1 MAFGYPV
8 LLELAGR
15 RAVVVGELAVAAGK
29 VEGLLAAGAAVTVV
43 APGPAAVLERLEAE
57 PGVTVRRRAYR
68 RGDLAGAFLCVAGSA
83 DPAVR
88 AAVAAEARAGGV
100 LVNVMDDVPNCDFAA
115 PAVVRRRD
123 LLIAIGTGGRS
134 PALARK
140 VREDLEERYGEEWA
154 EVLEVVGAVREE
166 TLEALPDLSV
176 RARKWRRALDL
187 DEAAAL
193 VRAGLHDE
201 LRRRLLGRLLAGEEV
216 A

>member
-1 MAFGYPV
+1 VPFSYPV
-8 LLELAGR
+8 MLELSGR
-15 RAVVVGELAVAAGK
+15 RAVVIGALALREKKDAALR
-29 VEGLLAAGAAVTVV
+29 EAGAHVV
-43 APGPAAVLERLEAE
+43 VFANGAWRPE
-57 PGVTVRRRAYR
+57 
-68 RGDLAGAFLCVAGSA
+68 DLAGAFICVASSD
-83 DPAVR
+83 DPAER
-88 AAVAAEARAGGV
+88 DAIACAARDRGV

-140 VREDLEERYGEEWA
+140 IREDLEERYGEEWA
-154 EVLEVVGAVREE
+154 EVLEVVGAVRDE

-176 RARKWRRALDL
+176 RARRWRRALDL

-193 VRAGLHDE
+193 VRAGLPDE
-201 LRRRLLGRLLAGEEV
+201 LRRRLLGRLLAHEEV

>member
-1 MAFGYPV
+1 MPFAYPV
-8 LLELAGR
+8 LLELSGR
-15 RAVVVGELAVAAGK
+15 RAVVIGSLALHEGKDVA
-29 VEGLLAAGAAVTVV
+29 LRDAGAEVEVFANGRWR
-43 APGPAAVLERLEAE
+43 PE
-57 PGVTVRRRAYR
+57 
-68 RGDLAGAFLCVAGSA
+68 DLDTAFVCVASSDERDERDA
-83 DPAVR
+83 IAR
-88 AAVAAEARAGGV
+88 AARDRGV

-115 PAVVRRRD
+115 PAIVRRRD

-140 VREDLEERYGEEWA
+140 LREDLEERYGEEWA

-176 RARKWRRALDL
+176 RARRWRRALDL

-193 VRAGLHDE
+193 VRAGLPDE
-201 LRRRLLGRLLAGEEV
+201 LRRRLLARLLAGEEV